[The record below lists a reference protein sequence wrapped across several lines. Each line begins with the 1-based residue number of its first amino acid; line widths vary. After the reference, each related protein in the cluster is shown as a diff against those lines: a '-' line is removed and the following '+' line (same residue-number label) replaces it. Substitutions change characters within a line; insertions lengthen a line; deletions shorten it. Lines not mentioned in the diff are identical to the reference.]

1 MRELVEKHFSQRKEL
16 LKINSHL
23 NVVEGNVSSQ
33 EKEALKFLY
42 AYMPISDIADY
53 KGQFFLNNVKTALK
67 AKDEFSWG
75 KIIPNAEFMH
85 FVLPY
90 RVNNE
95 NLDTARQVIFKEL
108 KDRIKDKTLHDAV
121 LEVNHWC
128 HEKVTYKG
136 TSIRTSAPLS
146 TIRTAYG
153 RCGEESTFTVTALRA
168 VGIPARQ
175 VYTPRWAHCDDNHA
189 WVEAWVDGQWYFLG
203 ACEPAP
209 ALDMGW
215 FSRTS
220 KRAMMVH
227 TKAFGDY
234 NGTERISNKT
244 RYYTHLNTLSNYAPT
259 KNLKVVVKDKK
270 GNLIKDAQVQFG
282 LYNYAEF
289 YPIVKTVT
297 DENGECNEI
306 TGIGDLLVWANK
318 GSSYGYKKI
327 NGKNADIV
335 EIVLNGNPAKEYAFD
350 TDIVPPIEDGKISK
364 KAPLVTKEMEKDNL
378 KRLKEEDAIRKKY
391 ESTFMTKKSAVNL
404 AKKTGFNEDK
414 VWEVIEKSR
423 GNWYNIE
430 KFLLTVK
437 DNKEY
442 ALKFLNLISDKDK
455 RDTEAEVLISLFN
468 NSFDNSD
475 IRGDA
480 FEKYVLNPRV
490 RNELLTAYKSYFKK
504 VLNSK
509 LIKTVQSNPEE
520 LVNYIKENIKC
531 NNNAQYYSLPILP
544 KGVHTLKIADE
555 VSVNIYFVS
564 ICRSLGIPARLEP
577 GTEHPQYLK
586 YNNWKTVNIFGSDE
600 SNASNKGKL
609 RLVYSDKKYKDFSP
623 KYYIHFTIA
632 KFDNGVYKTL
642 EYDWEKPLKDF
653 PDYFELVPGHY
664 RLVTG
669 NRMED
674 GSVLSNITFFNIS
687 EGEKTI
693 IPLKLRKAKTKLKVH
708 GVTDLNREL
717 TFYGKDK
724 KASLKKLGGN
734 KKLVMIWMDPDK
746 EPTKHVIADIEK
758 SKRSFEK
765 WGGKLLYIV
774 NEDKISDSFN
784 VKSLRQKLPKCSIF
798 CLDSKNEI
806 LNNIA
811 KDTKKRITHY
821 PVITVIDKEG
831 KVIYFS
837 MDYRIGLD
845 EQILNI
851 VNM

>member
-1 MRELVEKHFSQRKEL
+1 MRKLVDKHFSQRKEL
-16 LKINSHL
+16 LNVNSHFD
-23 NVVEGNVSSQ
+23 VVEGNISLQ

-42 AYMPISDIADY
+42 AYMPINDIADH
-53 KGQFFLNNVKTALK
+53 KGEFFLNNVRTALK
-67 AKDEFSWG
+67 AKEEFSWG
-75 KIIPNAEFMH
+75 KKIPNAEFMH

-108 KDRIKDKTLHDAV
+108 KERIKDKTLHDAV

-189 WVEAWVDGQWYFLG
+189 WAEAWVDGQWYFLG

-209 ALDMGW
+209 ELDMGW

-234 NGTERISNKT
+234 NGNERISNKT

-259 KNLKVVVKDKK
+259 KKLKVIVKDQK
-270 GNLIKDAQVQFG
+270 GKIVENAQVQYG

-289 YPIVKTVT
+289 YPIVKKTT
-297 DENGECNEI
+297 NSKGECSEI
-306 TGIGDLLVWANK
+306 TGMGDLLVWANK
-318 GSSYGYKKI
+318 DNSFGYKKVDA
-327 NGKNADIV
+327 NNKEIV
-335 EIVLNGNPAKEYAFD
+335 EILLNGDPSKEFSFD
-350 TDIVPPIEDGKISK
+350 MDITPPSEDSKIAK
-364 KAPLVTKEMEKDNL
+364 KAPVLTEEMEKENL
-378 KRLKEEDAIRKKY
+378 KRLKEEDSIRKKY
-391 ESTFMTKKSAVNL
+391 ESTFMSKESALVL
-404 AKKTGFNEDK
+404 AKKTGFDEDR
-414 VWEVIEKSR
+414 VWEVIQKSR

-430 KFLLTVK
+430 KFLLSVK

-455 RDTEAEVLISLFN
+455 RDTEANVLISLFN
-468 NSFDNSD
+468 NSFNFSVKKDE
-475 IRGDA
+475 I
-480 FEKYVLNPRV
+480 FEKYILNPRV
-490 RNELLTAYKSYFKK
+490 RNELLIAYNAYFKR
-504 VLNSK
+504 VLDKGLIKDIQSDPSK
-509 LIKTVQSNPEE
+509 LVE
-520 LVNYIKENIKC
+520 YIKENIKC
-531 NNNAQYYSLPILP
+531 DNKAQYYSIPILP
-544 KGVHTLKIADE
+544 EGVHTFKIADD
-555 VSVNIYFVS
+555 VSVNIYFVA

-577 GTEHPQYLK
+577 GTECPQYYK
-586 YNNWKTVNIFGSDE
+586 DNKWNTVNIFG
-600 SNASNKGKL
+600 NTASKAGDKGKL
-609 RLVYSDKKYKDFSP
+609 KLVYSDKKHKDFSP

-632 KFDNGVYKTL
+632 KFDKGVYKTL

-653 PDYFELVPGHY
+653 PEYFELMSGHY

-687 EGEKTI
+687 EGNKTI
-693 IPLKLRKAKTKLKVH
+693 VPLKLRKAKTRLKIH
-708 GVTDLNREL
+708 GITELDREI
-717 TFYGKDK
+717 
-724 KASLKKLGGN
+724 SLYGGN
-734 KKLVMIWMDPDK
+734 RKSTLRKLSGNNKLVMVWMDPDK
-746 EPTKHVIADIEK
+746 EPTKHVLADMEK

-765 WGGKLLYIV
+765 WGGRLLFIV
-774 NEDKISDSFN
+774 DESKISDSFN
-784 VKSLRQKLPKCSIF
+784 VKSLRKKLPQNSTF
-798 CLDSKNEI
+798 CLDSKNKI

-811 KDTKKRITHY
+811 KETKKRITHY
-821 PVITVIDKEG
+821 PVIVVVDKEG